1 MPDLPEPNSGKSIV
15 STVLGDCS
23 GTVFAEVVLQCCII
37 TADAHR
43 ALEVLEDYY
52 NNLQK
57 PEDQPLRTAIEHVIR
72 TFKSSLFQALI
83 GWL

>member
-1 MPDLPEPNSGKSIV
+1 MTTKYYVIV
-15 STVLGDCS
+15 N
-23 GTVFAEVVLQCCII
+23 CCA
-37 TADAHR
+37 ADAHR

-52 NNLQK
+52 NKLQQ

-83 GWL
+83 GVLCV